1 MRHLREQD
9 GADPRW
15 AGHGKTSGCRLY
27 PNTSRVGALCKCP
40 LWRPVVELTRDI
52 LKNEPRPVDDED
64 EEPDEQDSQTESEEM
79 LQIISSTAKKSK
91 GSSQKSA
98 SSILKKRQQKQA
110 EKRSKQQVRFSKQ
123 LVLVDSNNK
132 AHHQQLQ
139 ASAGSLHMSFGKD
152 RGRG

>member
-1 MRHLREQD
+1 
-9 GADPRW
+9 
-15 AGHGKTSGCRLY
+15 
-27 PNTSRVGALCKCP
+27 
-40 LWRPVVELTRDI
+40 
-52 LKNEPRPVDDED
+52 
-64 EEPDEQDSQTESEEM
+64 M

-91 GSSQKSA
+91 GSIQKSA
-98 SSILKKRQQKQA
+98 SSILNRRQQKQA

-139 ASAGSLHMSFGKD
+139 ASAVSLHMSFGKD

>member
-1 MRHLREQD
+1 
-9 GADPRW
+9 
-15 AGHGKTSGCRLY
+15 
-27 PNTSRVGALCKCP
+27 
-40 LWRPVVELTRDI
+40 
-52 LKNEPRPVDDED
+52 
-64 EEPDEQDSQTESEEM
+64 
-79 LQIISSTAKKSK
+79 
-91 GSSQKSA
+91 
-98 SSILKKRQQKQA
+98 LKKRQQKQA